1 MKDTRFYLMIAAF
14 LLFLVSCRTVAHIEK
29 DETVDF
35 GKFKTFTWAEI
46 PAEEQGLSDI
56 QARNLQS
63 AVSEALKKNAQWQE
77 SSSRPDVI
85 LKHDIQVDK
94 VVRQYNEPVYSQAF
108 SRNYYNPYTR
118 RWVNIYY
125 PPRFLGYDRDQVQ
138 ANEATFTISMI
149 DASTNRVIWQGWTT
163 ADVNRKLTSREIQE
177 GVKAIFKNFSP

>member
-1 MKDTRFYLMIAAF
+1 MKDTRFYLMMAAF
-14 LLFLVSCRTVAHIEK
+14 LLFLVSCGTVAHIEK

-35 GKFKTFTWAEI
+35 GKFKTFTWAQV
-46 PAEEQGLSDI
+46 PAEEQGLTDI

-63 AVSEALKKNAQWQE
+63 AVSEALSKADWKE
-77 SSSRPDVI
+77 SPEKPDDI
-85 LKHDIQVDK
+85 LKHDVQVDR
-94 VVRQYNEPVYSQAF
+94 VVREYNEPVYSRAY

-125 PPRFLGYDRDQVQ
+125 PSRFLGYDRDQVQ

-149 DASTNRVIWQGWTT
+149 DAATNKVIWQGWTT

-177 GVKAIFKNFSP
+177 GVKSIFKNFNP